1 MASVD
6 ATLAPAPAW
15 SYRDATQAL
24 VQRRDALLSRRRVE
38 LGAVPA
44 DLVRL
49 YARRAGRSAAGAVAF
64 LGACWLVLVAGWKAL
79 ERPDLCPSLTHS
91 LLATLALTPIAYLL
105 AWALAPRV
113 LARKLAGALLPSHDV
128 VADVA
133 RFDRRTTAG
142 LAADFV
148 DALERRSVSWT
159 MIGWATIVP
168 ISLHLVAALF
178 LRVNEYT
185 PLAERFDWWISTS
198 VLVVSPAHVVLALL
212 CRKFARDLRAWSA
225 FDPIKRP
232 MSGWAAYGWT
242 CVAGLVP
249 GAILFMVPPVL
260 VAVTGVAFIPL
271 LFSEMRRRIINERR
285 RLEVH
290 WPRATA

>member
-24 VQRRDALLSRRRVE
+24 VQRRDTLLARRRVE

-44 DLVRL
+44 DVERL
-49 YARRAGRSAAGAVAF
+49 YARRAGRSAAGATAF
-64 LGACWLVLVAGWKAL
+64 VGACWLVLLAGWRAL
-79 ERPDLCPSLTHS
+79 GNTDFVPTLTDS
-91 LLATLALTPIAYLL
+91 LLATLALMPIAYVA
-105 AWALAPRV
+105 AWAIAPRV
-113 LARKLAGALLPSHDV
+113 LARRLAAALRPSHDV
-128 VADVA
+128 IADVA

-159 MIGWATIVP
+159 MIGLAVIVP
-168 ISLHLVAALF
+168 ISLHLVAALVM
-178 LRVNEYT
+178 RVNQYT

-198 VLVVSPAHVVLALL
+198 VLVVTPAHVVLALL

-260 VAVTGVAFIPL
+260 VAVTGVAFIPV
-271 LFSEMRRRIINERR
+271 LFSVMRHRIINERR
-285 RLEVH
+285 LLEAH